1 MITTRSWL
9 NAPHVFIMNFHSL
22 VLWLYSNWLFFED
35 SGFVSSVVENAG
47 FGTSKT
53 WIKTLAPVQTGDDTL
68 IKFFNIS
75 ET

>member
-1 MITTRSWL
+1 MITTCSWL
-9 NAPHVFIMNFHSL
+9 NAPHIFIMNFHNL

-35 SGFVSSVVENAG
+35 SGFVSSVVESAG
-47 FGTSKT
+47 FETSKT
-53 WIKTLAPVQTGDDTL
+53 WIKTLAPVHNGDDTL